1 MITRFLIGIWRLLSL
16 LPMPLVHLFGRL
28 IGKLFSL
35 IPNRDR
41 RITDINLQICFPGLS
56 DNERMK
62 LRNRILEQSGCTIA
76 EMGIIWFRS
85 TEQVLSLVKAVSG
98 EELLQREPGQ
108 GLILLVPH
116 LGCWEIVGLYVSR
129 FEKLTTLYRPPRVQS
144 LERII
149 KHARE
154 RNGSELVPTDA
165 SGVKR
170 LYQILREGNIS
181 GILPDQQPGSNKGAA
196 FAPFFGRPALTM
208 LLVNRLMKKTKAKAV
223 FCYAERLPK
232 GDGFHLHFQAAPE
245 GLDDSDP
252 VVAAAALNQGVESCV
267 RRLPEQYQWSY
278 KRFRRQPEGCPNP
291 YRKIS

>member
-1 MITRFLIGIWRLLSL
+1 
-16 LPMPLVHLFGRL
+16 LPMPLVHLFARL

-116 LGCWEIVGLYVSR
+116 LGCWEIVSLYVSS

-144 LERII
+144 LEHII

-154 RNGSELVPTDA
+154 RIGAKLVPTDA

-170 LYQILREGNIS
+170 LYQILREGNTSCIFTGS
-181 GILPDQQPGSNKGAA
+181 ETRLQQRSRVRPV
-196 FAPFFGRPALTM
+196 FRPACTDHVAGEPSDEKDEGQSG
-208 LLVNRLMKKTKAKAV
+208 LLLRGTPAK
-223 FCYAERLPK
+223 
-232 GDGFHLHFQAAPE
+232 G
-245 GLDDSDP
+245 
-252 VVAAAALNQGVESCV
+252 
-267 RRLPEQYQWSY
+267 RRLPSSFSGSS
-278 KRFRRQPEGCPNP
+278 RGAG
-291 YRKIS
+291 